1 MTDRFVTVVVILSEV
16 GKRVIMVLRRKVD
29 DKQEELHALRQKS
42 RQGGGAS
49 RIENQHAKGKLT
61 AHERIALLFDED
73 TFEEIDAFGLQLLS
87 QHHLQQM

>member
-1 MTDRFVTVVVILSEV
+1 
-16 GKRVIMVLRRKVD
+16 MVLRRKVD

-73 TFEEIDAFGLQLLS
+73 TFEEIDAFVEHRATEFGMADRKYLGDVVVTGYGKS
-87 QHHLQQM
+87 TDG